1 MLFDAHYQSVNKR
14 KNYEDQVMKTVGKPD
29 SNMIP
34 TGHPDEIASNVQ
46 ILQFTDGKKENENS
60 SEGVSSQ

>member
-34 TGHPDEIASNVQ
+34 TGYPDEIASNVQ
-46 ILQFTDGKKENENS
+46 ILQFTDGKKDNENS

>member
-1 MLFDAHYQSVNKR
+1 
-14 KNYEDQVMKTVGKPD
+14 MKTVGKPD
-29 SNMIP
+29 SNMIA